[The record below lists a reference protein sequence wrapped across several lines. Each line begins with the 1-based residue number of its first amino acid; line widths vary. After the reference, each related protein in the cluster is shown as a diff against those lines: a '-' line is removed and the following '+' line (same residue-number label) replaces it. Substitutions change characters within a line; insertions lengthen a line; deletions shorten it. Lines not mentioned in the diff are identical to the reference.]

1 MEILLSNY
9 YAPIVEVNDLN
20 VLIYGKSFF
29 DSPVKYKEKTYE
41 KMSTNNEYIA
51 SNLLDYEYSLKHY
64 KLIPIDL
71 NKQTELE
78 DLNLKQQTN
87 FIGKL
92 ERQKDEAAM
101 FFIIQKKQRN
111 YL

>member
-1 MEILLSNY
+1 MLAKKQELKQQCSDQIYGILVMLILLMLTRTIKLKIMEILLSNY

-51 SNLLDYEYSLKHY
+51 GNLLDYEYSLKHY

-71 NKQTELE
+71 NK
-78 DLNLKQQTN
+78 
-87 FIGKL
+87 
-92 ERQKDEAAM
+92 
-101 FFIIQKKQRN
+101 
-111 YL
+111 